1 MPTPKQDKTK
11 PLSFG
16 EQLKQYSEQRA
27 QDIENNANADV
38 QAIQDLAE
46 KQNAIDASIIK
57 QQQGIND
64 TYKDSVETA
73 NNSYFDTLKKAYEA
87 RMEEYETDTKNDDE
101 QYRKDA
107 NRAQWIGL
115 TEVVANIANAIGVA
129 NGASN
134 QTIKTVSKD
143 WMQKADQEHKERK
156 KRLEQARENLSA
168 REDAMNK
175 VKLEGILQAAG
186 IDRENAQAILGL
198 ERQAAKN
205 YTSAE
210 GKAAEARSKGRND
223 AATVRYQGQVQA
235 ATADKQDA
243 DQEREEAQ
251 RQSQWA
257 AKLRMNGYN
266 ADGSI
271 NEEYMADAQRAAAM
285 TSGSSSSSSSSGS
298 GSSKGFNLTFSE
310 GNGLP
315 TITYRIQSDSLE
327 NTIAANIDKLSGDDK
342 TAAKQIRILAQ
353 AKSGEALSQA
363 LLPYVK
369 GNKAMRELIKM
380 SAESYSEG
388 EAPEPEEA
396 PAEQAAELTEREQ
409 RQAARQQRRE
419 EKKAKKAAEEAG
431 IEGTGLGSTYN

>member
-27 QDIENNANADV
+27 QDIENNANADA
-38 QAIQDLAE
+38 QAIQDLTE
-46 KQNAIDASIIK
+46 KQKEIDASFIK

-64 TYKDSVETA
+64 TYKKSVETA

-198 ERQAAKN
+198 ERQAAKD

-223 AATVRYQGQVQA
+223 AAAVRYQGQVQA

-243 DQEREEAQ
+243 DQKREEAQ
-251 RQSQWA
+251 RQAQWA
-257 AKLRMNGYN
+257 AKLRMSGYN

-285 TSGSSSSSSSSGS
+285 TSDSSSSSSSSGS
-298 GSSKGFNLTFSE
+298 GMPKDAFPLTVGSKTYWMDKNSIIATMNANTDYISKEDMKSIE
-310 GNGLP
+310 GALGDP
-315 TITYRIQSDSLE
+315 SL
-327 NTIAANIDKLSGDDK
+327 N
-342 TAAKQIRILAQ
+342 
-353 AKSGEALSQA
+353 
-363 LLPYVK
+363 
-369 GNKAMRELIKM
+369 
-380 SAESYSEG
+380 
-388 EAPEPEEA
+388 
-396 PAEQAAELTEREQ
+396 AEQRAYKLLSYIKKYPKLERTMARSAYYIHEDTTEKQREEE
-409 RQAARQQRRE
+409 RQQNVEDFVKSRKPE
-419 EKKAKKAAEEAG
+419 VST
-431 IEGTGLGSTYN
+431 IEDAPDKQYLEFA